1 MYVNT
6 YVCTYVSLSCHQ
18 SLLYESQ
25 APVLGVTQSE
35 ITEYTLNYKLT
46 NESDYSQLPVAA
58 PRTWARVPGVQLGR
72 RYDAFVTATNGGG
85 QSNASETLT
94 LSKQCM

>member
-1 MYVNT
+1 MYVHTYVRT
-6 YVCTYVSLSCHQ
+6 YVCLSCHQ

-94 LSKQCM
+94 LSKQYM